1 MSVTNPLKNSADYA
15 NGEWFKKELTM
26 DFVQEVLNNSK
37 KSYSTLFYY
46 MCGVYVTSYARRNL
60 YKTLIGA
67 NDGANGH
74 NFDRHVIYCD
84 TDSVK
89 FYGDFDYIFEEYN
102 KQVYEK
108 YQKVCARFSQ
118 LNINDFMPKDKNG
131 IKHPLGFFEY
141 ETTYEQFKTLGAKKY
156 CYVENEKLHITV
168 SGVNKKGA
176 SALKSIDD
184 FKKGF
189 EWGYRESGKLAH
201 FYNDE
206 QTKATVVDADGNTYI
221 NKYDYGII
229 LQPTTY
235 TLGLTDLYI
244 ALYEYVQELEDRKG
258 AI

>member
-26 DFVQEVLNNSK
+26 DFVTEVLNNSK

-60 YKTLIGA
+60 YMTLIG
-67 NDGANGH
+67 NGH
-74 NFDRHVIYCD
+74 EFDRHTIYCD
-84 TDSVK
+84 TDSIK

-102 KQVYEK
+102 KNVFEK
-108 YQKVCARFSQ
+108 YKKACRRFSQ
-118 LNINDFMPKDKNG
+118 LKLDDFAPKDKNG
-131 IKHPLGFFEY
+131 VPHPLGVFEY
-141 ETTYEQFKTLGAKKY
+141 EGEYEKFITLGSKKY
-156 CYVENEKLHITV
+156 CFVENGELHITV
-168 SGVNKKGA
+168 AGVSKKGA
-176 SALKSIDD
+176 SALDSIED

-201 FYNDE
+201 YYNDE
-206 QTKATVVDADGNTYI
+206 QTHATVIDADGNSYT

-258 AI
+258 ENKIE